1 MSFKLTNMFEAYSFH
16 LEISVHQDQQSLT
29 QTADCIQQ
37 FSKVTFQDFGLLL
50 HNTVFP
56 PHMQYEIFFFFFYC
70 RVPTHNLQKLFCSY
84 TKRWKS
90 DTRGD
95 ERFSAHVLLIESNR
109 QNRHH
114 IDKTVG
120 SLERLYMI
128 LLSPQ
133 TGCTNTQEDVLLQS
147 LTSWLNDDNLS

>member
-1 MSFKLTNMFEAYSFH
+1 MFEAYSFH

-50 HNTVFP
+50 HNTVFR
-56 PHMQYEIFFFFFYC
+56 PHMQYEIFFFFYC
-70 RVPTHNLQKLFCSY
+70 RVPTHNLQNLFCSY
-84 TKRWKS
+84 TKSWKS

-95 ERFSAHVLLIESNR
+95 WRFSAHVLLIESNR

-120 SLERLYMI
+120 STERLYRI
-128 LLSPQ
+128 LLEVWRGHIYCHHKQ
-133 TGCTNTQEDVLLQS
+133 DVQIHRKMFCSRVSRL
-147 LTSWLNDDNLS
+147 D